1 MRASCESSPNF
12 TTTIKNIPEPNQ
24 QPHQPHPHIVRSLS
38 KELIEKQGN
47 SLDMCLLSNVDFLSS
62 CIRRTRPPPPK
73 KNHTHMRTTHTH
85 THTHTQINLEFIHS
99 VIQLAN

>member
-62 CIRRTRPPPPK
+62 CIRRTRPPHPPK
-73 KNHTHMRTTHTH
+73 TTHTCAPHTH
-85 THTHTQINLEFIHS
+85 THTHTNKSRIHS
-99 VIQLAN
+99 FSHSTS